1 MFEKQN
7 HQFSVFLIQHTIKN
21 TQRTAL
27 INMCVYMIVYGTQV
41 IIVILVGF
49 SSNLGQGASIG
60 KNNEKTENM
69 GEFVFIDYSEI

>member
-1 MFEKQN
+1 M
-7 HQFSVFLIQHTIKN
+7 L
-21 TQRTAL
+21 
-27 INMCVYMIVYGTQV
+27 VYGTRV

-60 KNNEKTENM
+60 KNNDETENM

>member
-7 HQFSVFLIQHTIKN
+7 HQFSVFLIKRTIKN

>member
-1 MFEKQN
+1 
-7 HQFSVFLIQHTIKN
+7 
-21 TQRTAL
+21 
-27 INMCVYMIVYGTQV
+27 MCVYMIAYGTQV

>member
-7 HQFSVFLIQHTIKN
+7 HQFSVFLIKHTIKN

-27 INMCVYMIVYGTQV
+27 INMCVYMLVYGTQV

>member
-7 HQFSVFLIQHTIKN
+7 YQFSVFLIYHTIKN

-27 INMCVYMIVYGTQV
+27 INMCVCMIVYGTQV

-60 KNNEKTENM
+60 KNNGKTENM

>member
-7 HQFSVFLIQHTIKN
+7 HQFSVFLIWHTIKN

-27 INMCVYMIVYGTQV
+27 INMCVYMIAYGTQV

-69 GEFVFIDYSEI
+69 GEFVFY